1 MSKKLYIGNLSYN
14 STEQELRDLFSQ
26 AGEIDDIQIISD
38 GATGQSRGFGFVE
51 MSTDEG
57 ADEAIK
63 RFNGYSL
70 GSRELVVNVAR
81 PRTDRSGG
89 GQRR

>member
-26 AGEIDDIQIISD
+26 AGEITDLQIISD
-38 GATGQSRGFGFVE
+38 GATGQSRGFGFIE

-70 GSRELVVNVAR
+70 GSRELIVNVAR

-89 GQRR
+89 GSRS